1 MISGVFL
8 FLCILNSEGL
18 FDLCSIKLPY
28 YEKNT
33 PLRSNRIPLV
43 KREFYYDARLISGQ
57 YGTEF
62 TNQEYG
68 KIKKVISIWIC
79 LNPSQYCM
87 DTINRYRITEE
98 NVVGDYKLETSD
110 YDVMEV
116 IIACLHD
123 GEKERKHSEMID
135 MLFVLFSDKLNGE
148 KKQRI
153 LEEEYKLKM
162 TQEYKEVVD
171 SMCNMSEVYERKANE
186 KVENVEKQL
195 VKQREEFDE
204 KLAEEKRKTVLNMLE
219 KNLDDDLIISCA
231 GVTAELLEEIKTGIK
246 G

>member
-1 MISGVFL
+1 MTS
-8 FLCILNSEGL
+8 
-18 FDLCSIKLPY
+18 
-28 YEKNT
+28 
-33 PLRSNRIPLV
+33 
-43 KREFYYDARLISGQ
+43 
-57 YGTEF
+57 
-62 TNQEYG
+62 
-68 KIKKVISIWIC
+68 
-79 LNPSQYCM
+79 SQYCM

-116 IIACLHD
+116 IIVCLHD
-123 GEKERKHSEMID
+123 GEKKRKHSKMID
-135 MLFVLFSDKLNGE
+135 MLSVLFSDKLNGE
-148 KKQRI
+148 KKQKI
-153 LEEEYKLKM
+153 LKKDYKLKM

-186 KVENVEKQL
+186 KVEKVEKQL

-204 KLAEEKRKTVLNMLE
+204 KLAEEKRRTVLNMLGN
-219 KNLDDDLIISCA
+219 NLEDDLIISCA